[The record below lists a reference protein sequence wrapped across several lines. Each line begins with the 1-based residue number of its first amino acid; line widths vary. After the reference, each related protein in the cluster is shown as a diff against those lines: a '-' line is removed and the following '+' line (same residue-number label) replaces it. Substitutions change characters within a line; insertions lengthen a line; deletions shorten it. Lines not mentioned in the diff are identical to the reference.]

1 MAGKRAGCA
10 GWQKAETGRHVRK
23 KTSAQSSMEEIN
35 ASTSC
40 VEIEADDVAIAEL
53 ARGGLALS
61 EVEGPQAARLLPRR
75 DCPNPTDRHGGSRAA
90 GADARVDA
98 HSQHNMLALLGR
110 PGTELSLHTRL
121 RCEVLSV
128 PNAAAAEGYAPPRSA
143 DA

>member
-1 MAGKRAGCA
+1 MT
-10 GWQKAETGRHVRK
+10 WQLRNSPG
-23 KTSAQSSMEEIN
+23 
-35 ASTSC
+35 
-40 VEIEADDVAIAEL
+40 
-53 ARGGLALS
+53 S

-110 PGTELSLHTRL
+110 PGTELSLHARLLAARL